1 MIGGA
6 AMFASLP
13 KPPSVTAGRTG
24 APPFL
29 VLMLLMQLVHGDVDL
44 DGDHLVKKLL
54 MLMLS
59 TASSFMEMLIWM
71 GPPGEKAVDVDVVH
85 SPTLLQ
91 LCF

>member
-6 AMFASLP
+6 AMFASIAKNSP
-13 KPPSVTAGRTG
+13 IAAGRTG

-29 VLMLLMQLVHGDVDL
+29 VLMLKM
-44 DGDHLVKKLL
+44 
-54 MLMLS
+54 

-85 SPTLLQ
+85 SQLVHGDVDLDGPTW
-91 LCF
+91 